1 MGVGYMPCACAP
13 RIATMRTMRGMSTR
27 QATSTTTMR
36 TTAIGALRLY
46 TAVIRSSCK
55 ARRQSGE
62 GQRAE
67 SHAQK
72 GANNR
77 PAMPE
82 SLREIAGY
90 SRRTSFA
97 YSISFSALWESAE
110 RCRHGVGW
118 KPSVMQYINH
128 LPIEALRASNDLKDG
143 TWVDGNAKPIK
154 ITYPKQRDGL
164 SIRFRDRVVQ
174 RSLNDNVLYPEMT
187 RHFINANCA
196 CQKGKGTEYARKLV
210 RQCLHRNYLK
220 YGHEFYVLQIDI
232 SGYYPHM
239 RHDVVHALFSKY
251 FDNEVVKRID
261 SILSKQG
268 SIGGD
273 GNIGYHPGS
282 QLVQIAGIS
291 LLNGIDHRIK
301 EKLGC
306 RDYVRVMDDF
316 LLMHPCKEYLE
327 ICLEEITGWL
337 SRLGFDTNKRKTHIT
352 HATEGFTFLG
362 FRYMP
367 SNRHEWYMTVKS
379 QSVKHERKKLAR
391 LAKVASKEKADE
403 CLRSYEA
410 HLDHGNTWHLQQ
422 RLNRYQNELWRNK

>member
-67 SHAQK
+67 SHAPK
-72 GANNR
+72 WANNR

-82 SLREIAGY
+82 SQREIAVY
-90 SRRTSFA
+90 PRRTSYDYA
-97 YSISFSALWESAE
+97 ISFEAIWDSAE
-110 RCRHGVGW
+110 RCRLGVGW
-118 KPSVMQYINH
+118 KPSVMQYIAH
-128 LPIEALRASNDLKDG
+128 LPIETLRSSNALYGG
-143 TWVDGNAKPIK
+143 TWVDGDAKPIR

-210 RQCLHRNYLK
+210 RQSLHRNYLK
-220 YGHEFYVLQIDI
+220 YGYNFYILQIDI
-232 SGYYPHM
+232 SGYYPHI
-239 RHDVVHALFSKY
+239 RHDIVHALFTKY
-251 FDNEVVKRID
+251 FDDEIVNRID

-268 SIGGD
+268 SIGD
-273 GNIGYHPGS
+273 NGNIGYHPGS

-316 LLMHPCKEYLE
+316 LLMHPCLEYLE
-327 ICLEEITGWL
+327 ICLEEITGWIA
-337 SRLGFDTNKRKTHIT
+337 RLGFDVHPKKTHIT
-352 HATEGFTFLG
+352 HATQGFTFLG

-367 SNRHEWYMTVKS
+367 SDRHEWYMTVKS

-410 HLDHGNTWHLQQ
+410 HLDHGDTWHLQQ
-422 RLNRYQNELWRNK
+422 RMNRYQNELWRNK